1 MMELRQIPIEN
12 IRRRADARPRTE
24 QALDVLAQS
33 IDKVGLISP
42 IRVREIAD
50 GFEVTAGSHRLQ
62 ALDLLGWR
70 DVPCLIVNEND
81 VAAEMAMIAENV
93 HRAELP
99 KLERDEQIARWIEL
113 CGEQSAGG
121 VSFQPETK
129 PAGRPESGV
138 RAAARELGI
147 NHVDAHRAVKVA
159 SLSEE
164 AKTVAR
170 QSGLDDNRAALLSAA
185 KHSTPEAQ
193 VKVLEERKQGGM
205 AASFQPV
212 DATPDPI
219 KSAERFISLADQIAS
234 ISTSE
239 LVASG
244 RMRATVGQRAA
255 SLAIHMD
262 EITEQME
269 R

>member
-1 MMELRQIPIEN
+1 MELRQIPVEQ
-12 IRRRADARPRTE
+12 IRRRPDARPRTE
-24 QALDVLAQS
+24 QALDALAES
-33 IDKVGLISP
+33 INRVGLISP

-62 ALDLLGWR
+62 ALDLLGWG
-70 DVPCLIVNEND
+70 DIPCLIVNEND

-113 CGEQSAGG
+113 CGERSGVD

-159 SLSEE
+159 ALSEE
-164 AKTVAR
+164 AKAVAR
-170 QSGLDDNRAALLSAA
+170 QAGLDDNRSALLSAA
-185 KHSTPEAQ
+185 KHATPEAQ
-193 VKVLEERKQGGM
+193 VKALEDRQQGGM
-205 AASFQPV
+205 AVRFQP
-212 DATPDPI
+212 DDTLPDPI
-219 KSAERFISLADQIAS
+219 RSAEKFISLADQIAAIPS
-234 ISTSE
+234 SE

-244 RMRATVGQRAA
+244 RMRAAVGQRAA
-255 SLAIHMD
+255 GLAMHMD
-262 EITEQME
+262 DITE
-269 R
+269 RLNA